1 MVAIPTVR
9 VVKGDEVM
17 VVNVGSEDLKALKKR
32 GFKEEGEKAEPKE
45 EEKKAPKKGNTFV

>member
-17 VVNVGSEDLKALKKR
+17 VVNAGSEDLKALKKR